1 MPHIGN
7 YELDKIIGRGRFG
20 RVYKGVH
27 SKTGEFVAVK
37 LEDRRSESK
46 LLDEAKTIKK
56 IRKCCKGVPDIYR
69 IGNSNKWNYM
79 IMSYL
84 GPNLEELFIYCK
96 RTFSLKT
103 TVLLSLQIFN
113 IIKGIHESGFIHRDI
128 KPDNFVIGFGE
139 SHNKI
144 FLIDFG
150 LSISF
155 IDDKTMQHKE
165 YEHKHQFTGSFRYS
179 SINNHKGIQQSRRDD
194 LESICYMILY
204 FYKGKLPWQN
214 IPAKDKREK
223 LKKTYERKME
233 VSIDELCENCP
244 REFKQIVSYC
254 RKLSY
259 KERPDYP
266 YIKYLLNK
274 IKKRKRI
281 RNDSNYDWN
290 VDNDTDSTQI
300 KMKEELEDIKR
311 VKIQKTYKKLNKSK
325 T

>member
-1 MPHIGN
+1 MPHIGR

-20 RVYKGVH
+20 RVYKGIN
-27 SKTGEFVAVK
+27 SDNGEFVAVK
-37 LEDRRSESK
+37 LEDRKNDSK
-46 LLDEAKTIKK
+46 LLEEAKTIKK
-56 IRKCCKGVPDIYR
+56 IQKTCKGVPEIYK
-69 IGNSNKWNYM
+69 IGHSNKWNYM

-96 RTFSLKT
+96 RQFSLKT
-103 TVLLSLQIFN
+103 SILLSLQTFN

-128 KPDNFVIGFGE
+128 KPDNFVIGFGN
-139 SHNKI
+139 SHNNI

-150 LSISF
+150 LSVSF
-155 IDDKTMQHKE
+155 IDRNTMQHNE

-194 LESICYMILY
+194 LESISYMMVY

-233 VSIDELCENCP
+233 TPLDELCKDCP
-244 REFKQIVSYC
+244 KEFKQIVRYS
-254 RKLSY
+254 RNLGY
-259 KERPDYP
+259 KEKPDYS

-274 IKKRKRI
+274 VRKRNKI
-281 RNDSNYDWN
+281 KNDGKYDWN
-290 VDNDTDSTQI
+290 VDNDTDSSQI
-300 KMKEELEDIKR
+300 AMKEELENIKNI
-311 VKIQKTYKKLNKSK
+311 KIQKTYKKLNDR
-325 T
+325 